1 MLKLK
6 NIVLNNGVIEADYF
20 PESETELFA
29 HASYDPTTGKG
40 DYTKLKGYEF
50 GYAGMAI
57 QGLMKTIDELNNH
70 EISELPKE
78 RTVMWY

>member
-6 NIVLNNGVIEADYF
+6 NITLNNGIIEADYF

-29 HASYDPTTGKG
+29 HASYNPISGEG
-40 DYTKLKGYEF
+40 DYGKVKGYEF
-50 GYAGMAI
+50 GYAGMAV
-57 QGLMKTIDELNNH
+57 QGLKRTIDELNNH

-78 RTVMWY
+78 RLVMWY